1 MAPSAPTPYPVPRM
15 TATRARAERYVVHG
29 GAVLRGTVRI
39 SGAKNAA
46 LAFMCA
52 SLLTDD
58 DLILTNVPDIRDAWS
73 LSQLLMALGA
83 TVERLDANTFRLSG
97 RGVNTYEAPSELI
110 TENRASF
117 QVMGPML
124 ARHGYASSVP
134 PGGDVIG
141 QRPIDVHLSGFE
153 AMGATVTREGEH
165 YVARAPNGP
174 GSLRGARIFL
184 DYPSVSGTQNV
195 MMAATL
201 AKGHTTIV
209 NAATEPEVQQLAHLL
224 NAMGAR
230 ISGIG
235 NQILEIDGVE
245 SLHGTE
251 FRVMPDRIEA
261 GTYAIAAAMTGGDV
275 RLEDAP
281 ADVMDALWMKLTAA
295 GVQVE
300 REAPNIVR
308 VAREGRL
315 RAVSFQAL
323 PYPGLATDL
332 HAPMAALLT
341 QAHGVSII
349 HERVFDN
356 RMLYVG
362 ELRKMGAEIVSTGSS
377 AIVSGPTPLHGA
389 RVRALDVR
397 AGAAV
402 MLAAL
407 VAQGTTVIDEIHHLD
422 RGYERLDAK
431 LRALGVDVERTA

>member
-1 MAPSAPTPYPVPRM
+1 M
-15 TATRARAERYVVHG
+15 TATRVRSPRYQVQG
-29 GAVLRGTVRI
+29 GAVLNGTVQI

-52 SLLTDD
+52 ALLTDQD
-58 DLILTNVPDIRDAWS
+58 VILRKVPDIRDAWS
-73 LSQLLMALGA
+73 LGELLTSLGA
-83 TVERLDANTFRLSG
+83 TVERLPGNVMRLNG
-97 RGVNTYEAPSELI
+97 GGVSTCEAPSELI

-141 QRPIDVHLSGFE
+141 QRPIDVHLAGFE
-153 AMGATVTREGEH
+153 AMGATVTREGER
-165 YVARAPNGP
+165 YVAVAPDGP
-174 GSLRGARIFL
+174 GSLRGARIFM

-201 AKGHTTIV
+201 ARGHSTIV
-209 NAATEPEVQQLAHLL
+209 NAATEPEVRALAHLL
-224 NAMGAR
+224 NSMGAK
-230 ISGIG
+230 IEGIG

-245 SLHGTE
+245 ALGGADFE
-251 FRVMPDRIEA
+251 VMPDRIEA
-261 GTYAIAAAMTGGDV
+261 GTYAIAAAMTRGDV
-275 RLEDAP
+275 ILRGAP
-281 ADVMDALWMKLTAA
+281 ADVMDALWVKLSAA
-295 GVQVE
+295 GARIE
-300 REAPNIVR
+300 PLGNGDIR
-308 VAREGRL
+308 VARDGAL

-341 QAHGVSII
+341 QATGVSII

-377 AIVSGPTPLHGA
+377 AIVSGPAPLHGA

-407 VAQGTTVIDEIHHLD
+407 VAQGTTIIEEIHHLD
-422 RGYERLDAK
+422 RGYERLDEK
-431 LRALGVDVERTA
+431 LRGLGVELERD

>member
-1 MAPSAPTPYPVPRM
+1 M
-15 TATRARAERYVVHG
+15 TATRTRTERYVVQG
-29 GAVLRGTVRI
+29 GAVLRGTVQI

-58 DLILTNVPDIRDAWS
+58 DLLLTNVPDIRDAWS
-73 LSQLLMALGA
+73 LSELLKSLGA

-97 RGVNTYEAPSELI
+97 RGVATCEAPSELI

-124 ARHGYASSVP
+124 ARYGYAASVP

-153 AMGATVTREGEH
+153 AMGATVTREGERF
-165 YVARAPNGP
+165 VARAPNGP
-174 GSLRGARIFL
+174 GSLQGARIFL

-251 FRVMPDRIEA
+251 FRVMSDRIEA

-275 RLEDAP
+275 RLEGAP
-281 ADVMDALWMKLTAA
+281 VEVMDAVWMKLTAA
-295 GVQVE
+295 GVRVE
-300 REAPNIVR
+300 HESPGVVR
-308 VAREGRL
+308 VARDDKL

-407 VAQGTTVIDEIHHLD
+407 VAQGTTVVEEIHHLD